1 MLSALDSI
9 LRSESNPCEFV
20 LQLERDTETK
30 HRMLILLAEDEDCAE
45 KWVEAFQGAILALN
59 RLTTVTEADDEDRV
73 TSAMMKTA
81 ISFRVATPSVGMEG
95 VAGEAEGVHKQC
107 DDVKWV
113 KNKNKKPRATTIIGH
128 RTSTAAMVESG
139 QQIRKRDIVKGW
151 IKGHNGSDVKGEEE
165 LWEWAKITGNTGNA
179 SCGAALMWCV
189 QKDME
194 GGLGDDSEDDSED
207 DEDESEEGLKV
218 T

>member
-1 MLSALDSI
+1 
-9 LRSESNPCEFV
+9 
-20 LQLERDTETK
+20 
-30 HRMLILLAEDEDCAE
+30 MLILLAEDEDCAE

-113 KNKNKKPRATTIIGH
+113 KNKNKGMIKMPPTKINPYTGKEVVAKPPRMEPGGH
-128 RTSTAAMVESG
+128 GM
-139 QQIRKRDIVKGW
+139 
-151 IKGHNGSDVKGEEE
+151 N
-165 LWEWAKITGNTGNA
+165 N
-179 SCGAALMWCV
+179 
-189 QKDME
+189 
-194 GGLGDDSEDDSED
+194 
-207 DEDESEEGLKV
+207 
-218 T
+218 